1 MRIMSDRMMIDESWY
16 TRPPNVVLRISA
28 GGVVTRV
35 EDGRVHVALVKEV
48 GLSGGYILPKGG
60 VRKGES
66 LLKAARREIE
76 EEAGLTQLHL
86 IGKLGIG
93 EHLNL
98 ERTRWVRAH
107 YFLFTTDQV
116 DGKPKDS
123 EHHYGMAWFPIHDL
137 PEMFWRDQRQ
147 LLERN
152 HRKIVELSL
161 NHKS

>member
-1 MRIMSDRMMIDESWY
+1 MSDRMMIDESWY
-16 TRPPNVVLRISA
+16 TRPPNVALRISA

-66 LLKAARREIE
+66 LLEAARREIA
-76 EEAGLTQLHL
+76 EEAGLTELQL
-86 IGKLGIG
+86 IDNLGIAG
-93 EHLNL
+93 HLNV
-98 ERTRWVRAH
+98 ERTTWVQAH
-107 YFLFTTDQV
+107 YFLFTTKQL
-116 DGKPKDS
+116 DGQPIDT
-123 EHHYGMAWFPIHDL
+123 EHHYGLAWFPIHEL

-147 LLERN
+147 LIEENR
-152 HRKIVELSL
+152 HKIVELTL